1 MIRFENVY
9 FSYEKENWAVED
21 LGFTIENG
29 EFVALAGSNGS
40 GKSTIARLTDGLF
53 LPQKGRVLV
62 DGLNSK
68 ENAALLKS
76 KVGLVFQNPDDQFV
90 GTTVEEDIAFGLE
103 NLAVPRGEAK
113 ARIKKIIN
121 ILNIKQYLHSS
132 PAMLSGGEKQKV
144 AIAGVLVM
152 QPDYLVLD
160 EITAL
165 LDPLSRKE
173 ILNLVYSIAKKNN
186 IGVLYITHI
195 IDEALLADKVIL
207 ISEGKKVKEGIPSEV
222 FNDKKFLNSIGVAVP
237 IPVYISSEL
246 SKKGLVENI
255 VTSEEELL
263 NEICLS

>member
-9 FSYEKENWAVED
+9 FTYNRENWAVED
-21 LGFTIENG
+21 LNFTIGKG

-53 LPQKGRVLV
+53 LPNQGKISV

-68 ENAALLKS
+68 ESESLLKS

-103 NLAVPRGEAK
+103 NLAIPRAEAIL
-113 ARIKKIIN
+113 RINRITEM
-121 ILNIKQYLHSS
+121 LNIKQYLHSS

-144 AIAGVLVM
+144 AIASVLVM

-173 ILNLVYSIAKKNN
+173 ILNFVYSFAKENR

-195 IDEALLADKVIL
+195 MDEALVADKVIL
-207 ISEGKKVKEGIPSEV
+207 ISEGKKVKEGIPSKV
-222 FNDKKFLNSIGVAVP
+222 LTDRSFLNSIGVSAP
-237 IPVYISSEL
+237 LIVYISSEL
-246 SKKGLVENI
+246 FRMGIIKKVAI
-255 VTSEEELL
+255 SEEEFIK
-263 NEICLS
+263 EICLS